1 MHNLASNTDDEQ
13 RKSNPGKLSAAAAPA
28 SLKTEKSNP
37 DKLPAE
43 AAAKPIKTGTSAGL
57 NQALPAAS
65 PEASA
70 DTSTE
75 TGPDASNKPNT
86 KAPTI
91 AEQINA
97 LTDPSFMTSLARGL
111 AVIKAFS
118 DHRRAMTIAQ
128 LSLKT
133 GIPRAAVRRCLYTLK
148 QLGYADSEA
157 NNFFLKP
164 GILALGYAYLSS
176 TPLTVA
182 AQPYLNELSHRLK
195 ESCVLAVL
203 EQNEVMYVSRSHGSR
218 VLSLALNTG
227 SRIPAYCT
235 ALGRVLLGGLSATQL
250 DRYFASVDL
259 APHTDRTI
267 TSEQKLRDSL
277 FEVRQRGFA
286 VIEEE
291 MEIGLRSIA
300 VPVRGASGAIV
311 AALGIGAQTTR
322 VSRDAIEDQFL
333 PPLLNAANE
342 ICLLLP

>member
-1 MHNLASNTDDEQ
+1 MQNTVSNTTEDAPKTPQSKPPASVTTSTADTELEIDAETDLETD
-13 RKSNPGKLSAAAAPA
+13 PDPDTEVDVDADTEVEVEVDADAELDPEAAPTA
-28 SLKTEKSNP
+28 P
-37 DKLPAE
+37 
-43 AAAKPIKTGTSAGL
+43 AKPLS
-57 NQALPAAS
+57 
-65 PEASA
+65 
-70 DTSTE
+70 
-75 TGPDASNKPNT
+75 
-86 KAPTI
+86 I

-128 LSLKT
+128 LSQKT

-164 GILALGYAYLSS
+164 AILALGYAFLSS

-182 AQPYLNELSHRLK
+182 AQPYLNDLSRRLK

-203 EQNEVMYVSRSHGSR
+203 EQNEVMYVARSHTSR

-227 SRIPAYCT
+227 SRLPAYCT
-235 ALGRVLLGGLSATQL
+235 AIGRVLLAGLSATQL
-250 DRYFASVDL
+250 DRYFASVVL
-259 APHTDRTI
+259 TPHTERTVV
-267 TSEQKLRDSL
+267 SEQKLRDIL

-286 VIEEE
+286 VVEEE
-291 MEIGLRSIA
+291 LEIGLRSIA
-300 VPVRGASGAIV
+300 VPVRGASGATV
-311 AALGIGAQTTR
+311 AALSIGAQVGR
-322 VSRDAIEDQFL
+322 ISRDQIEDLFL
-333 PPLLNAANE
+333 PSLLNASNE

>member
-1 MHNLASNTDDEQ
+1 MQNTVSNTTEDAPKTPQSKPPASVTTSTADKDLEIDAETDLETDPDTEVDMDMDADTEVEVEVEVELDADADAELD
-13 RKSNPGKLSAAAAPA
+13 SESAPTAPA
-28 SLKTEKSNP
+28 
-37 DKLPAE
+37 
-43 AAAKPIKTGTSAGL
+43 KPLS
-57 NQALPAAS
+57 
-65 PEASA
+65 
-70 DTSTE
+70 
-75 TGPDASNKPNT
+75 
-86 KAPTI
+86 I

-128 LSLKT
+128 LSQKT

-164 GILALGYAYLSS
+164 AILALGYAFLSS

-182 AQPYLNELSHRLK
+182 AQPYLNDLSRRLK

-203 EQNEVMYVSRSHGSR
+203 EQNEVMYVARSHTSR

-227 SRIPAYCT
+227 SRLPAYCT
-235 ALGRVLLGGLSATQL
+235 AIGRVLLAGLSATQL
-250 DRYFASVDL
+250 DRYFASVVL
-259 APHTDRTI
+259 TPHTERTVV
-267 TSEQKLRDSL
+267 SEQKLRDIL

-286 VIEEE
+286 VVEEE
-291 MEIGLRSIA
+291 LEIGLRSIA
-300 VPVRGASGAIV
+300 VPVRGASGATV
-311 AALGIGAQTTR
+311 AALSIGAQVGR
-322 VSRDAIEDQFL
+322 ISRDQIEDLFL
-333 PPLLNAANE
+333 PSLLNASNE

>member
-1 MHNLASNTDDEQ
+1 MQNTVSNTTEDAPKTPQ
-13 RKSNPGKLSAAAAPA
+13 SKPPASVTTSAADKDLEIDAETDLETDPDPDTDTEMDVDADTEVEVEVDADAELDPEAAPTA
-28 SLKTEKSNP
+28 P
-37 DKLPAE
+37 
-43 AAAKPIKTGTSAGL
+43 AKPLS
-57 NQALPAAS
+57 
-65 PEASA
+65 
-70 DTSTE
+70 
-75 TGPDASNKPNT
+75 
-86 KAPTI
+86 I

-128 LSLKT
+128 LSQKT

-164 GILALGYAYLSS
+164 AILALGYAFLSS

-182 AQPYLNELSHRLK
+182 AQPYLNDLSRRLK

-203 EQNEVMYVSRSHGSR
+203 EQNEVMYVARSHTSR

-227 SRIPAYCT
+227 SRLPAYCT
-235 ALGRVLLGGLSATQL
+235 AIGRVLLAGLSATQL
-250 DRYFASVDL
+250 DRYFASVVL
-259 APHTDRTI
+259 TPHTERTVV
-267 TSEQKLRDSL
+267 SEQKLRDIL

-286 VIEEE
+286 VVEEE
-291 MEIGLRSIA
+291 LEIGLRSIA
-300 VPVRGASGAIV
+300 VPVRGASGATV
-311 AALGIGAQTTR
+311 AALSIGAQVGR
-322 VSRDAIEDQFL
+322 ISRDQIEDLFQ
-333 PPLLNAANE
+333 PSLLNASNE

>member
-1 MHNLASNTDDEQ
+1 MQNIVSNTTEDAPKTP
-13 RKSNPGKLSAAAAPA
+13 KS
-28 SLKTEKSNP
+28 
-37 DKLPAE
+37 KLPAPVTASDANTNLKIDAETDLETDVDEEIHAE
-43 AAAKPIKTGTSAGL
+43 AAPTA
-57 NQALPAAS
+57 PA
-65 PEASA
+65 
-70 DTSTE
+70 
-75 TGPDASNKPNT
+75 
-86 KAPTI
+86 I

-128 LSLKT
+128 LSQKT

-164 GILALGYAYLSS
+164 GILALGYAFLSS

-203 EQNEVMYVSRSHGSR
+203 DQNEVMYVARSQTSR

-227 SRIPAYCT
+227 SRLPAYCT
-235 ALGRVLLGGLSATQL
+235 ALGRVLLAGLSATQL
-250 DRYFASVDL
+250 DRYFASVVL
-259 APHTDRTI
+259 APHTERTVV
-267 TSEQKLRDSL
+267 SEQKLRDIL

-286 VIEEE
+286 VVEEE
-291 MEIGLRSIA
+291 LETGLRSIA
-300 VPVRGASGAIV
+300 VPIRGASGATV
-311 AALGIGAQTTR
+311 AALSIGAQVGR
-322 VSRDAIEDQFL
+322 ISRDQIEDLFL
-333 PPLLNAANE
+333 PSLLNASNE